1 MEWDIKVYYID
12 MKISRKSPELLILIM
27 TVGAGLSWA
36 VWLNLLNNFAIEKVN
51 FTGAEIGILQSL
63 REVPGF
69 LAFTVIFVLAF
80 IREQK
85 LAYISFGLMGF
96 GVLITGLVET
106 NLTFYLATIIMSTGF
121 HYYETISSS
130 LTLQWIDKDKTAE
143 FLGRVIATRSAAS
156 IAAFSLVWIMFEIFD
171 IEYLWIYFVGGGFSV
186 LAALFCWQYFSYFP
200 QEVTQTKKVVLR
212 KRYWLYYALQFMGGA
227 RRQIFVVFA
236 AFLMVEKFEFSVG
249 EISLLLLANAAI
261 NVTLA
266 PKIGRLIQRFGERR
280 SLIFEYVGL
289 ALIFIGYAV
298 VESSAFAV
306 FLYIADHLFF
316 SIAIALKTYF
326 QKIAD
331 PADIASS
338 AGVSFSINHIAA
350 IFIPVVFG
358 LIWLYSPSLVFLAGA
373 GMAILSLLL
382 ALNMPTK
389 PTAGN
394 EVLLGKFS

>member
-1 MEWDIKVYYID
+1 
-12 MKISRKSPELLILIM
+12 MKINRKSPEFLILLM
-27 TVGAGLSWA
+27 TIGSAISWA
-36 VWLNLLNNFAIEKVN
+36 VWLNLLNNFAIEEID
-51 FTGAEIGILQSL
+51 FTGAEMGILQSV
-63 REVPGF
+63 REIPGF

-85 LAYISFGLMGF
+85 LAYISLALLGTGIA
-96 GVLITGLVET
+96 ITGLVET
-106 NLTFYLATIIMSTGF
+106 NMNFYLATIIMSTGF
-121 HYYETISSS
+121 HYFETINGS
-130 LTLQWIDKDKTAE
+130 LTLQWIEKDKTAE

-156 IAAFSLVWIMFEIFD
+156 IVSFSFVWLLYEQFHFS
-171 IEYLWIYFVGGGFSV
+171 YLWLYLLGGGISV
-186 LAALFCWQYFSYFP
+186 MIVLYCWQNFP
-200 QEVTQTKKVVLR
+200 LFPEKVSQTKKIILR
-212 KRYWLYYALQFMGGA
+212 KRYWLYYALQFMSGA

-236 AFLMVEKFEFSVG
+236 GFLMVEKFNFSVA

-261 NVTLA
+261 NVFFA
-266 PKIGRLIQRFGERR
+266 PKIGRLIQRFGERK

-289 ALIFIGYAV
+289 AFIFIGYAF
-298 VESSAFAV
+298 VESGYFAV

-338 AGVSFSINHIAA
+338 AGVSFTINHIAA
-350 IFIPVVFG
+350 VFIPVVFG

-373 GMAILSLLL
+373 GMACISLLL
-382 ALNMPTK
+382 AFNMPSE
-389 PTAGN
+389 PSSGN

>member
-1 MEWDIKVYYID
+1 

-27 TVGAGLSWA
+27 TIGAGLSWA

-51 FTGAEIGILQSL
+51 FSGAEIGILQSL

-80 IREQK
+80 VREQK

-106 NLTFYLATIIMSTGF
+106 NLTFYLATIVMSTGF
-121 HYYETISSS
+121 HYFETISSS

-186 LAALFCWQYFSYFP
+186 LAAIFCWQYFSYFP
-200 QEVTQTKKVVLR
+200 QKVTQTKKVVLR

-350 IFIPVVFG
+350 VFIPVIFG

-373 GMAILSLLL
+373 GMAVLSLLL
-382 ALNMPTK
+382 ALNMPAK
-389 PTAGN
+389 PSLGN
-394 EVLLGKFS
+394 EVLVGKFS

>member
-1 MEWDIKVYYID
+1 

-27 TVGAGLSWA
+27 TIGAGLSWA

-51 FTGAEIGILQSL
+51 FSGAEIGILQSL

-80 IREQK
+80 VREQK

-106 NLTFYLATIIMSTGF
+106 NLTFYLATIVMSTGF
-121 HYYETISSS
+121 HYFETISSS

-186 LAALFCWQYFSYFP
+186 LAAIFCWQYFSYFP
-200 QEVTQTKKVVLR
+200 QKVTQTKKVVLR

-266 PKIGRLIQRFGERR
+266 PKIGRLIQRFGERH

-350 IFIPVVFG
+350 VFIPVVFG

-373 GMAILSLLL
+373 GMAVLSLLL
-382 ALNMPTK
+382 ALNMPAK
-389 PTAGN
+389 PSLGN
-394 EVLLGKFS
+394 EVLVGKFS

>member
-1 MEWDIKVYYID
+1 

-27 TVGAGLSWA
+27 TIGAGLSWA

-51 FTGAEIGILQSL
+51 FSGAEIGILQSL

-80 IREQK
+80 VREQK

-106 NLTFYLATIIMSTGF
+106 NLTFYLATIVMSTGF
-121 HYYETISSS
+121 HYFETISSS

-186 LAALFCWQYFSYFP
+186 LAAIFCWQYFSYFP
-200 QEVTQTKKVVLR
+200 QKVTQTKKVVLR

-289 ALIFIGYAV
+289 ALIFIGYAL

-350 IFIPVVFG
+350 VFIPVVFG

-373 GMAILSLLL
+373 GMAVLSLLL
-382 ALNMPTK
+382 ALNMPAK
-389 PTAGN
+389 PSLGN
-394 EVLLGKFS
+394 EVLVGKFS